1 MKKEYFSIIVLFLSL
16 LILTRSNGNPYYS
29 FSSGEK
35 KDYEKLIKLQ
45 QETEQNLSQTYD
57 FDIKISSCDNIINA
71 LNKFIKKYPDSERTD
86 TAKIGLQSWYLRKFK
101 LTSQLNSLVNE
112 LSSNLDKTA
121 RDAARHKHKLS
132 KVERCDNISQ
142 NKHTEGSKI
151 FMTNVYT
158 VSMKGKIIKKSIS
171 NFKITVSGSISIDDR
186 TIFIDDKPQIEDE
199 K

>member
-16 LILTRSNGNPYYS
+16 LIFTRSNGNPYYF

>member
-16 LILTRSNGNPYYS
+16 LIFTRSNGNPYYS

-86 TAKIGLQSWYLRKFK
+86 TAQIGLQSWYLRKFK

-112 LSSNLDKTA
+112 LSSHLSEKA
-121 RDAARHKHKLS
+121 KVAAQHKHKLS
-132 KVERCDNISQ
+132 KIEQFDNISQ

-158 VSMKGKIIKKSIS
+158 VSMKGKIIKKSTF
-171 NFKITVSGSISIDDR
+171 NFKITVSGSIAIDDR
-186 TIFIDDKPQIEDE
+186 RITSDENPQFEDE
-199 K
+199 E

>member
-16 LILTRSNGNPYYS
+16 LIFTRSNGNPYYF

-86 TAKIGLQSWYLRKFK
+86 TAKIGLQSWYLRKSKFI
-101 LTSQLNSLVNE
+101 SQLNSLVNE

>member
-1 MKKEYFSIIVLFLSL
+1 
-16 LILTRSNGNPYYS
+16 
-29 FSSGEK
+29 
-35 KDYEKLIKLQ
+35 
-45 QETEQNLSQTYD
+45 
-57 FDIKISSCDNIINA
+57 
-71 LNKFIKKYPDSERTD
+71 
-86 TAKIGLQSWYLRKFK
+86 
-101 LTSQLNSLVNE
+101 LVNE